1 MQARRLVPRA
11 DRHEDAQGVG
21 AGGPDVLSDDLE
33 TVWEHGT
40 ADGAIQL
47 GKAPSGTAARH
58 GGHRVLI
65 RTPLRRDRLLNHRNQ
80 RQLAAIV
87 DLVDL
92 YLDLL
97 SDAEHILD
105 ALDSLSPGEWT
116 HLGDVQQA
124 VLPGSS
130 ATKAP
135 KAVILTTVPRYRSPF
150 SGLVGLAMALIMT
163 RAASALSP

>member
-11 DRHEDAQGVG
+11 DRHEDAKGVG
-21 AGGPDVLSDDLE
+21 AGGPDVLSDDLQ
-33 TVWEHGT
+33 TVWQHGT

-65 RTPLRRDRLLNHRNQ
+65 RTPLRRDRLLDHRNQ

-97 SDAEHILD
+97 SDIEHILD
-105 ALDSLSPGEWT
+105 ALDSLSPGECASWRCAT
-116 HLGDVQQA
+116 SRPSQA
-124 VLPGSS
+124 
-130 ATKAP
+130 AAKQAP
-135 KAVILTTVPRYRSPF
+135 NAVILTTVPR
-150 SGLVGLAMALIMT
+150 
-163 RAASALSP
+163 